1 MPVISNQRI
10 IWQLGGFYWQSQY
23 NDVTGNSGVANSLAS
38 TGLYDAGLTSTF
50 FIPLNEK
57 NFLILLGQA
66 EAASNGPGLDI
77 SSRSLTWSMAAVY
90 GWKKRD
96 DLMWG
101 LGFTRG
107 YRMGKVITVPL
118 LMYNRSFNKN
128 WGLESLLP
136 IRMNVR
142 YSIKPNS
149 LLLAGYELEGAQYAI
164 DDSPAYADIK
174 NTYLQRGEIKA
185 RLSYERSLYKFI
197 WLSAQAGMRVNGR
210 FNFSPNYNYKEKDY
224 STTSVLGNPFYFNI
238 GINWVSP

>member
-1 MPVISNQRI
+1 
-10 IWQLGGFYWQSQY
+10 
-23 NDVTGNSGVANSLAS
+23 
-38 TGLYDAGLTSTF
+38 
-50 FIPLNEK
+50 
-57 NFLILLGQA
+57 
-66 EAASNGPGLDI
+66 
-77 SSRSLTWSMAAVY
+77 
-90 GWKKRD
+90 
-96 DLMWG
+96 
-101 LGFTRG
+101 
-107 YRMGKVITVPL
+107 VPL